1 VAAVLPG
8 FWPQWVGAAV
18 GLLLDAVS
26 FLVSSVCLL
35 LIARRSPETT
45 RREPV
50 PRRRMRT
57 EIAEGVAFVARDPFL
72 RYFTWMGGLSNLGL
86 TGYGALLILFLV
98 RDVGV
103 SPGTIGVL
111 LMVTSTGALAGALLA
126 RPLADRWGTARATVA
141 VQLAAGS
148 TALLIPLAAPGWR
161 VGLFVLG
168 QFVVALGV
176 VAGNVIKG
184 AFRQQYVPHALMG
197 RVVTSVQLVNFG
209 TMPVAG
215 LLAGWLGGELGF
227 VRRSP

>member
-1 VAAVLPG
+1 
-8 FWPQWVGAAV
+8 
-18 GLLLDAVS
+18 
-26 FLVSSVCLL
+26 
-35 LIARRSPETT
+35 
-45 RREPV
+45 
-50 PRRRMRT
+50 
-57 EIAEGVAFVARDPFL
+57 
-72 RYFTWMGGLSNLGL
+72 
-86 TGYGALLILFLV
+86 
-98 RDVGV
+98 
-103 SPGTIGVL
+103 
-111 LMVTSTGALAGALLA
+111 
-126 RPLADRWGTARATVA
+126 LADRWGTARATVA